1 MAYPVIPDV
10 PAANVAPYPA
20 GAVPQVKSSGSVAAA
35 VASAVLPASTSQFTY
50 CTGVEVVGSGATAA
64 SVVLVTITD
73 GTWTVTY
80 PLAVVAGAT
89 LQNDPLVLEFDP
101 PFKSSAVNTAIT
113 ASCPSL
119 GTGNT
124 NNCVNARGYNL

>member
-1 MAYPVIPDV
+1 MTYPVIPDV
-10 PAANVAPYPA
+10 PTASIAPYPE
-20 GAVPQVKSSGSVAAA
+20 GATPLVESSGNKAAA
-35 VASAVLPASTSQFTY
+35 VASAALAASAGQFTY

-64 SVVLVTITD
+64 SIVLVTITD

-89 LQNDPLVLEFDP
+89 LQNDPLVLEFNP
-101 PFKSSAVNTAIT
+101 PLKSSAVDTAIT